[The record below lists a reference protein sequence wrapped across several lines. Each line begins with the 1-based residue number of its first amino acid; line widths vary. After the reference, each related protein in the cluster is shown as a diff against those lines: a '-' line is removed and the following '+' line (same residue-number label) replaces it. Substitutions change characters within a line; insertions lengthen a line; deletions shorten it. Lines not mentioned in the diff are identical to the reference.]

1 MLKWNYPW
9 EKLYS
14 ACSAAIGSARS
25 PQERLRY
32 AAWEVSLLLS
42 NADISDK
49 ELRKRMEQL
58 VATCSNK
65 PDQGE
70 GTMPATTSQM
80 TDDEAGELLQEVFA
94 IFDKVAEYH
103 AVEARPFR

>member
-14 ACSAAIGSARS
+14 ACSAAIGSAMS
-25 PQERLRY
+25 PQERLKH
-32 AAWEVSLLLS
+32 AAWEVSLLLV

-49 ELRKRMEQL
+49 GLRKRMEQL

-70 GTMPATTSQM
+70 GTMPATISQM
-80 TDDEAGELLQEVFA
+80 TDDEAGELLRE
-94 IFDKVAEYH
+94 IFVMFIKVAEYY
-103 AVEARPFR
+103 AVEVRPLR